1 MKLEIFMLQEKHS
14 PNVYQVPDDT
24 PVGDDV
30 LKIELFSGIDAN
42 RIPHISPNNINSY
55 KVTFVDGTVH
65 VVNAMDYEAY
75 WRPVLDFDPN
85 IVNGDSNPGDSQHG

>member
-1 MKLEIFMLQEKHS
+1 MKLEIFMLKEKRS

-24 PVGDDV
+24 PVEDDV
-30 LKIELFSGIDAN
+30 VKIELFSGIDAN
-42 RIPHISPNNINSY
+42 RIPHLSPNNTDSY
-55 KVTFVDGTVH
+55 KVTFVNEIVH

-85 IVNGDSNPGDSQHG
+85 VVKGDSNLGDSQHG